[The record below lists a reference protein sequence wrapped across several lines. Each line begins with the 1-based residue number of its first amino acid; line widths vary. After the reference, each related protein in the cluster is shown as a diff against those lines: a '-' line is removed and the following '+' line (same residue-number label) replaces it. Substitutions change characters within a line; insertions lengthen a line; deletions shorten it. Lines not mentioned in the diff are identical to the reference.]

1 MNEVPVV
8 PNNTTFS
15 LQSVV
20 NVVGGT
26 SLTAAITNSVDA
38 HFDPTYKGSKNQLD
52 DFRNYYKMRQTVNIG
67 GQIWM
72 KWNADNAT
80 STSGVA
86 YNNSDANG
94 VAYGGLYAWSD
105 IAYIASQ
112 YSGFHVPTR
121 AEYITLQNNMGN
133 GAYYLMEAGTT
144 YWTNNNGLNSYGW
157 SGRGGGYSADGT
169 SFSGLKTYGYW
180 WTATASGTNAYAMN
194 LVNNVTTIDT
204 ATLQAKTLRFSL
216 RLIKD

>member
-1 MNEVPVV
+1 
-8 PNNTTFS
+8 
-15 LQSVV
+15 
-20 NVVGGT
+20 
-26 SLTAAITNSVDA
+26 
-38 HFDPTYKGSKNQLD
+38 
-52 DFRNYYKMRQTVNIG
+52 
-67 GQIWM
+67 
-72 KWNADNAT
+72 
-80 STSGVA
+80 
-86 YNNSDANG
+86 
-94 VAYGGLYAWSD
+94 
-105 IAYIASQ
+105 
-112 YSGFHVPTR
+112 
-121 AEYITLQNNMGN
+121 MGN

>member
-8 PNNTTFS
+8 PNNTSFS
-15 LQSVV
+15 LQQVV

-26 SLTAAITNSVDA
+26 SLTAAFTNSVDA
-38 HFDPTYKGSKNQLD
+38 RFDTAYKGSKNQLLN
-52 DFRNYYKMRQTVNIG
+52 FRNYYKMRETVNVG

-105 IAYIASQ
+105 IAYIAAQ
-112 YSGFHVPTR
+112 YSGFHVPTQ
-121 AEYITLQNNMGN
+121 AEYITLQTNMGN
-133 GAYYLMEAGTT
+133 DAYYLMEAGTT
-144 YWTNNNGLNSYGW
+144 YWVTNNGLNSYGW
-157 SGRGGGYSADGT
+157 SARGGGYSDGT
-169 SFSGLKTYGYW
+169 TFSSLKNYGYW
-180 WTATASGTNAYAMN
+180 WTATESGTNAYAMN
-194 LVNNVTTIDT
+194 LVNNVTAIDT
-204 ATLQAKTLRFSL
+204 ATLYAKTWRFSL
-216 RLIKD
+216 RLIKN